1 MITLTRALVTAASA
15 AALTLGLSTAAQA
28 DDYSR
33 LNATQLEQTVLRA
46 QMPKTMGAWNQNY
59 YFTMKRQDINTQ
71 PTICWNA
78 KGDVRLPNAAVLG
91 AVAYDAGSAFGTV
104 RVYQYATEGKAKAAL
119 ASLKKLG
126 ETCADAPTIM
136 TDGGDKVPGKAG
148 GDFTD
153 DTMSG
158 YGSVLYYD
166 QDDVTIMTDLRTT
179 QRGLAIVQT
188 EVMRTFPQ
196 STSTAQRDKVGARV
210 IKTNTAWHKNVVRA
224 YESFGQGNS
233 R

>member
-1 MITLTRALVTAASA
+1 MNTLTRALVTAASA

-28 DDYSR
+28 DDYTR
-33 LNATQLEQTVLRA
+33 LNAAQLEQTVLRA
-46 QMPKTMGAWNQNY
+46 QMPKTLGSWSQNY
-59 YFTMKRQDINTQ
+59 YFTIKDKASTQ
-71 PTICWNA
+71 PTVCWNA
-78 KGDVRLPNAAVLG
+78 KGDVSLPSAAILGGVGYEVNSGSG
-91 AVAYDAGSAFGTV
+91 AVSI
-104 RVYQYATEGKAKAAL
+104 YQYASEAKAKAAL

-153 DTMSG
+153 DSMSG
-158 YGSVLYYD
+158 YGSILYYD

-188 EVMRTFPQ
+188 EVMRTFPK
-196 STSTAQRDKVGARV
+196 TMSTAQRDKIGARV
-210 IKTNTAWHKNVVRA
+210 VKANTAWHKQAVKA